1 MNTEEIYNVDI
12 FSHFLAYF
20 LNSSINFNNE
30 SCYLRQYSVRLRTC
44 GHFEILNDIL
54 SHWEPWFISIRKKCP
69 LLVEFK
75 QDLVICKDFFLLF
88 YFIHI
93 QFTWVLF
100 GPMNM
105 KFQLNNHIIMKH
117 DIKKSIVFLQTI
129 IFFLQ

>member
-30 SCYLRQYSVRLRTC
+30 SCYLRHYSVRLRTS

-69 LLVEFK
+69 LLVEFI
-75 QDLVICKDFFLLF
+75 QDLVICKDFFFIILF
-88 YFIHI
+88 YSYSIYMRF
-93 QFTWVLF
+93 
-100 GPMNM
+100 MNM

-117 DIKKSIVFLQTI
+117 DIKKSIVFLQTF